1 MVSVI
6 APIIA
11 VRLSPQA
18 FVFFSS
24 LGILLVDYV
33 KVADTFSLGTSFEY
47 ARRYDTSV
55 AEKSL
60 ELFHINFWSYIV
72 LLHFA

>member
-6 APIIA
+6 APITA

-18 FVFFSS
+18 FVFST
-24 LGILLVDYV
+24 LGILLVDYP
-33 KVADTFSLGTSFEY
+33 KVADTFSRDTSFVY
-47 ARRYDTSV
+47 ARRYEVSV
-55 AEKSL
+55 AESL
-60 ELFHINFWSYIV
+60 ELYHLNFWSYIV